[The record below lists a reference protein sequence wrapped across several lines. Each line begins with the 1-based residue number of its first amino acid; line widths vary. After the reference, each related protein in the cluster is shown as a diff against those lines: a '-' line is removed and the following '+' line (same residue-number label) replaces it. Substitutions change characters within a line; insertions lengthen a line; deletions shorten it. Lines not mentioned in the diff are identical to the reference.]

1 MYLVDFFKR
10 LGRKANIPVV
20 VYLILNVVIISGM
33 MCLFFGLETYEGVIS
48 GLILYILSLVIALS
62 PIGEWILRI
71 QTGCKEIKNIEMLNY
86 IQPIFNEVYEKAKV
100 LDPSISNGVKLY
112 MSDDD
117 CPNAFATGRKTVCV
131 TRGMTRM
138 PQDQIRAALGH
149 EFGHLAHK
157 DTDLILLVSVGN
169 LIVSGFIIFLR
180 VCIEVFHL
188 FLGLFSILFGGKEGF
203 WMAIL
208 TVINRFMIITIVSG
222 LTWLWTK
229 IGILL
234 VMKSSRSKEY
244 EADAFSFHL
253 GYGNELCMLLDN
265 ISGFSSKG
273 LFANLM
279 SSHPG
284 KLERIERLQQLG
296 TTYSLY

>member
-10 LGRKANIPVV
+10 LGRKANIPIII
-20 VYLILNVVIISGM
+20 YLILNVVIISGL
-33 MCLFFGLETYEGVIS
+33 MCLFFGLEIYEGIVS
-48 GLILYILSLVIALS
+48 GLILYILSLIIALS

-71 QTGCKEIKNIEMLNY
+71 QTGCKEIKNMEILNC
-86 IQPIFNEVYEKAKV
+86 IQPIFNEVYEKAKN
-100 LDPSISNGVKLY
+100 LDPSISNSVKLY

-131 TRGMTRM
+131 TRGMARM

-180 VCIEVFHL
+180 IIIEIFHVF
-188 FLGLFSILFGGKEGF
+188 FGLFSILFGGKEGF

-208 TVINRFMIITIVSG
+208 TLINRFMIITIVSG

-229 IGILL
+229 IGVLL

-244 EADAFSFHL
+244 EADAFSFRL

-265 ISGFSSKG
+265 ISSSSSKG
-273 LFANLM
+273 LFANLT